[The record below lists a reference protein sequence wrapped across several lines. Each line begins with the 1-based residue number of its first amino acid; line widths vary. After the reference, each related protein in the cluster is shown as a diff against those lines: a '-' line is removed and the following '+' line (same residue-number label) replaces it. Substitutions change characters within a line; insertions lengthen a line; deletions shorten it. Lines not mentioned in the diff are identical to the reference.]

1 MRNIK
6 VAVIHCSATPEGRD
20 LKEAD
25 IEAMHAKRFKEIG
38 GKHIGYHHLILLDG
52 TDIQTKDY
60 DFIGQHVAGANSET
74 IGICYIGGLDKSGKK
89 GKDTRTIAQRSA
101 IHKRLIALKEQFPA
115 LKIRG
120 HRDYSP
126 DLDGDGIIEPFE
138 FMKECPC
145 FDARKEYQHIENNSY
160 KQP

>member
-6 VAVIHCSATPEGRD
+6 VAVIHCSATAEGKNFKEKD
-20 LKEAD
+20 L
-25 IEAMHAKRFKEIG
+25 EAMHKLRFKKIG
-38 GKHIGYHHLILLDG
+38 GKHIGYHHVILLDG

-74 IGICYIGGLDKSGKK
+74 VGIVYIGGLAKDGKTP
-89 GKDTRTIAQRSA
+89 KDTRTDAQKKSIEHR
-101 IHKRLIALKEQFPA
+101 LKELKKQFLA

-126 DLDGDGIIEPFE
+126 DLDGDGVLEPFE
-138 FMKECPC
+138 FMKACPC
-145 FDARKEYQHIENNSY
+145 FDARNEYSSIE
-160 KQP
+160 KL

>member
-6 VAVIHCSATPEGRD
+6 VAVIHCSATRE
-20 LKEAD
+20 LKDFKVAD
-25 IEAMHAKRFKEIG
+25 IEAMHAKRFKKIG
-38 GKHIGYHHLILLDG
+38 GSHIGYHHVILLDG

-60 DFIGQHVAGANSET
+60 DFIGQHVAGANAET
-74 IGICYIGGLDKSGKK
+74 LGIVYIGGLDKAGKK
-89 GKDTRTIAQRSA
+89 GKDTRTQKQKGA
-101 IHKRLIALKEQFPA
+101 IQFRLMELKKQFPA

-126 DLDGDGIIEPFE
+126 DLDGDGILEPWE

-145 FDARKEYQHIENNSY
+145 FDARKEYAHIENY
-160 KQP
+160 TE